1 MGPGVCAIFSRKIR
15 RSSAYLPFWL
25 NVDWK
30 NNFVKEEKPI
40 LTAFISIQPSRKLA
54 GSLW

>member
-25 NVDWK
+25 NVGWK